1 MKLLKIA
8 AILAM
13 TMSPAAL
20 MAQDKPG
27 EGVTV
32 RPVMT
37 PQLEE
42 MFQHRILFRALKPRR
57 RRAWAPLERLKAR
70 FA

>member
-27 EGVTV
+27 EGAT
-32 RPVMT
+32 
-37 PQLEE
+37 
-42 MFQHRILFRALKPRR
+42 H
-57 RRAWAPLERLKAR
+57 
-70 FA
+70 